1 MCFQRRKK
9 SKGLFGDKMIETVA
23 TLFVILGLLGALAN
37 AKGRI
42 LLSYQIWLVSN
53 AFFVWYNFQINS
65 PSQILSNMAYFIFAV
80 IGYLNYRRSK

>member
-1 MCFQRRKK
+1 
-9 SKGLFGDKMIETVA
+9 MIETVA

-53 AFFVWYNFQINS
+53 AFFVWYNFKINS